1 MKNKEYPC
9 LVLHFDINKTI
20 VLCDSVCG
28 VTFDH
33 MINAIISEC
42 IFGTVE
48 EIAENNSV
56 ISSADVSATGQ
67 KYVWTLSSPDPVYGP
82 PREGLV
88 SYAEYVE
95 NVLKRNRPERKKL
108 KEEFTNEGCPGSLC
122 RPHFDRLVSALDKAA
137 AEAVC
142 YRSLVPAFVMLMQRL
157 LLHHIDFRII
167 FRTFGTDLTPV
178 VTEYNA
184 LVRHLLPDSSR
195 YLITMPMHS
204 ASLFRTGD
212 GHADVHLAH
221 LAHDGQVCVYMSMCV
236 TVTS

>member
-1 MKNKEYPC
+1 MS
-9 LVLHFDINKTI
+9 D
-20 VLCDSVCG
+20 G
-28 VTFDH
+28 VVQQR
-33 MINAIISEC
+33 E
-42 IFGTVE
+42 
-48 EIAENNSV
+48 
-56 ISSADVSATGQ
+56 
-67 KYVWTLSSPDPVYGP
+67 SP
-82 PREGLV
+82 
-88 SYAEYVE
+88 A